1 MEDDGH
7 SGPVG
12 ARFHVRPKM
21 MPRLLRRSSVL
32 ATGILLIVVAVSP
45 LATIAPMAAA
55 SGGISGDV
63 RGTAFY
69 DRNNNAFYD
78 PNITRSQF
86 IPDNGLAGVI
96 VRAFDSTGALVGSA
110 TTGADGTYLLSVSGA
125 ATNDVRVEFSFDATS
140 GPLAGFTE
148 SLANEFP
155 DFAGQSFGAVRFVK
169 LGASAVTGIDYG
181 LHKPSEFC
189 LNNPFLITC
198 LQPMG
203 AASGHGV
210 VGFAAQ
216 RLTAASGTSSSSDVV
231 ATLDTLG
238 AVFGIGVDPAPH
250 RRRTTSR
257 PGNVFLGTFVKR
269 HSEYGSQ
276 GATNTIYHLT
286 LPRFGTG
293 TVVPFVTLPGVLPL
307 HDATSAPG
315 LDTPYTADIAI
326 FSRVGRIGLGDVDV
340 MDDGNTLLAI
350 DMDETA
356 PKLYFI
362 PIVEATGGALSAGT
376 PASVAIPKPATFG
389 EVPGA
394 VPCVGTWHPMGIGTR
409 GDRILVGGVC
419 GAEDT
424 VTPALPNGPHP
435 TQSAAFVLEY
445 SGTREGGGSFTT
457 VFAVGLGYERGC
469 TYNVGCAHETSE
481 VGDVFT
487 ADWGAWNEYPRYT
500 ADVNM
505 LGAVSNPQAMLAN
518 IEITDAGDLILGFR
532 DRFADQVQTGSAAW
546 SDAFLPGSTYPAPPF
561 PYENASGRAQPLYNF
576 AAGDMLRVCSSGGTF
591 ALEAD
596 GTCADGVQGSGYTD
610 FSGTKEFYF
619 DNYAHAEAGALHA
632 ETINGSTATISG
644 YDGVWTTA
652 YDISNIDQQGVLSFG
667 DCADRLGG
675 GACYPSNS
683 TTGFGSRIGGINIP
697 MGSGFAKGNGLA
709 DLEVLCDEAPVG
721 IRSTIWHDLDGDGI
735 RDPGEPAIAGV
746 TVNLYDPSGNLV
758 ATAITDANGIY
769 VFTSFFDGG
778 TFGPHIQR
786 GLIAEQE
793 GFTVRLDN
801 PADYAL
807 GGPLYGYYPTLTGAT
822 TPSLLDDDSLID
834 SDGVLTGGGYTTGDG
849 TWPTITLDPLAPGE
863 HSSAYSFGLVQRVA
877 LEGTLWIDADG
888 DGIRDVGEGPLEGVT
903 VTLYEADGITVVLRP
918 DGTAVTAT
926 TAADGS
932 YFIDDLAPGDYR
944 ALFTLPEG
952 YLFTTPTVGS
962 DGSADSDPVAS
973 TGDPL
978 QGMTAVFTIA
988 GSVTGDTTAET
999 DTSTRASYV
1008 NATIDAGV
1016 VQLVAMGDYVW
1027 IDVDGDG
1034 VQDPDEPPLAGV
1046 VVTLYNPDGT
1056 RATDADG
1063 VVVAPAET
1071 DANGYYLI
1079 DNLLPGEYFATF
1091 TLPAGYE
1098 FTITGGGT
1106 PATDSDPSPTADPL
1120 VGSTPVFLITSAV
1133 SGNTVADDDPTTVA
1147 RFINPTIDA
1156 GVTTQMVSLA
1166 GTLWT
1171 DTDRDGVLDAG
1182 ESRLAGLKLRVTDLD
1197 GNPVLDFFGTPVA
1210 DVTSAADGTYRFDRL
1225 PVGTYLV
1232 TVVDPPD
1239 GMTLTLPSAT
1249 GTWRVELLTAGMHRG
1264 GVDFPYAATSVPP
1277 SGPDSDAG
1285 ADGSSL
1291 LGLLANLPIPRSI
1304 PAGSGPRAISLGLI
1318 VLLAALSAAHGLR
1331 RRSRRASPPAVS
1343 AGRGA
1348 TASTPNQADAPDAAE
1363 GRPTLRSHHFLGP
1376 PNPSAADLSTTR
1388 TPPPLDG
1395 RHTDLFAHQRRALRV
1410 AAAAPIE
1417 QAATRRDA
1425 PREHAG
1431 PIPTLGTPGTSRA
1444 SSAVPSQMHRSS
1456 RLARETRR
1464 NTLLGVLA
1472 AILVFRAVPRAR

>member
-1 MEDDGH
+1 M
-7 SGPVG
+7 
-12 ARFHVRPKM
+12 
-21 MPRLLRRSSVL
+21 L

-45 LATIAPMAAA
+45 LATIVPDAAA
-55 SGGISGDV
+55 SGGVSGSV
-63 RGTAFY
+63 TGTAFY
-69 DRNNNAFYD
+69 DRNNDGYYD
-78 PNITRSQF
+78 GPSNTYQF
-86 IPDNGLAGVI
+86 IPDSGLAGVV

-110 TTGADGTYLLSVSGA
+110 TTGEDGTYTLAVAGA
-125 ATNDVRVEFSFDATS
+125 ATDDLRIEFSFDATS

-148 SLANEFP
+148 SLSNSYAS
-155 DFAGQSFGAVRFVK
+155 FAGQSFGAVRFVK
-169 LGASAVTGIDYG
+169 VGATKVDYG
-181 LHKPSEFC
+181 LHKAGEFC
-189 LNNPFLITC
+189 LNNPFLVTC

-203 AASGHGV
+203 AASGPGV
-210 VGFAAQ
+210 VGFFAQ
-216 RLTAASGTSSSSDVV
+216 RLTATSAAGTSGSSDVL

-238 AVFGIGVDPAPH
+238 ATFGIGVDPAPH

-276 GATNTIYHLT
+276 GPTNTIYHLT
-286 LPRFGTG
+286 VPTNGAG
-293 TVVPFVTLPGVLPL
+293 TVAPFVTLPGTLPL
-307 HDATSAPG
+307 HDPEPAPG
-315 LDTPYTADIAI
+315 LIAYTADTAI

-350 DMDETA
+350 DMDEEA
-356 PKLYFI
+356 PKLYLI
-362 PIVEATGGALSAGT
+362 PIVEASDGALSAGT
-376 PASVAIPKPATFG
+376 PASTAIPKPATYEG
-389 EVPGA
+389 

-419 GAEDT
+419 GAETT
-424 VTPALPNGPHP
+424 VTPAEPNGPHP

-445 SGTREGGGSFTT
+445 SGTRAGVGSFTT
-457 VFAVGLGYERGC
+457 VFAAGLGYERGC
-469 TYNVGCAHETSE
+469 TYNVGCAHATSK
-481 VGDVFT
+481 VGDLFT
-487 ADWGAWNEYPRYT
+487 ADWGAWNEYPRYA
-500 ADVNM
+500 AD
-505 LGAVSNPQAMLAN
+505 GSASNPQAMLAD

-532 DRFADQVQTGSAAW
+532 DRFADQVQAGSAAW
-546 SDAFLPGSTYPAPPF
+546 SDAYLDGSTYPTPPF
-561 PYENASGRAQPLYNF
+561 PYVNTSGSAQPVYNF
-576 AAGDMLRVCSSGGTF
+576 AAGDMLRVCLAGGTF
-591 ALEAD
+591 NLEAD
-596 GTCADGVQGSGYTD
+596 GTCTGGLQGSSYTD

-619 DNYAHAEAGALHA
+619 DNYAHAEGGALHA
-632 ETINGSTATISG
+632 ETINGSTATIAG
-644 YDGVWTTA
+644 YDGVWATA
-652 YDISNIDQQGVLSFG
+652 YDISNINQQGVLSFG

-675 GACYPSNS
+675 GTCYPSDS

-709 DLEVLCDEAPVG
+709 DLEVLCDEAPVA
-721 IRSTIWHDLDGDGI
+721 IRSTIWRDLDGDGI
-735 RDPGEPAIAGV
+735 RDPGEPGIPGV
-746 TVNLYDPSGNLV
+746 TVNLYDPSGDLV

-769 VFTSFFDGG
+769 VFTSYFDGG
-778 TFGPHIQR
+778 TNASYRYIQD

-801 PADYAL
+801 PANYAL

-822 TPSLLDDDSLID
+822 TPSLDDNDSLID
-834 SDGVLTGGGYTTGDG
+834 SDGVLTGGGYTIGAG
-849 TWPTITLDPLAPGE
+849 TWPTMTLDALAPGE
-863 HSSAYSFGLVQRVA
+863 HSSAFSFGLVQRVA

-888 DGIRDVGEGPLEGVT
+888 DGIRDDGEGPLAGVT
-903 VTLYEADGITVVLRP
+903 VTLYEADGITPVLRP
-918 DGTAVTAT
+918 DGTAAIAT

-952 YLFTTPTVGS
+952 YLFTAPTVGT

-973 TGDPL
+973 TSDPL

-988 GSVTGDTTAET
+988 GSVTGDTTAES

-1034 VQDPDEPPLAGV
+1034 AQDPDEPPLKGV
-1046 VVTLYNPDGT
+1046 IVTLYNPDGT

-1063 VVVAPAET
+1063 VIVTPAET
-1071 DANGYYLI
+1071 DVNGYYLI

-1098 FTITGGGT
+1098 FTVTGGGT

-1133 SGNTVADDDPTTVA
+1133 SGNTVVDDDPSTVA

-1156 GVTTQMVSLA
+1156 GVTTQMVSLG

-1171 DTDRDGVLDAG
+1171 DTDKDGVLDG
-1182 ESRLAGLKLRVTDLD
+1182 DESPLEGLTLRITDLD
-1197 GNPVLDFFGTPVA
+1197 GNPVLDLFGTPVA

-1249 GTWRVELLTAGMHRG
+1249 GTWRVELLTAGIHRG
-1264 GVDFPYAATSVPP
+1264 GVDFPYAATTVPP
-1277 SGPDSDAG
+1277 RSPDTDAG
-1285 ADGSSL
+1285 AGAGGSSFLEL
-1291 LGLLANLPIPRSI
+1291 LGGLPIPRSI
-1304 PAGSGPRAISLGLI
+1304 PAGSGPRAMSLGLI
-1318 VLLAALSAAHGLR
+1318 VLLAALSLIGLR
-1331 RRSRRASPPAVS
+1331 RRSGRSSSSASS
-1343 AGRGA
+1343 EGHGA
-1348 TASTPNQADAPDAAE
+1348 TPSSPGRAGAPDALE
-1363 GRPTLRSHHFLGP
+1363 GRPAVRSHHFLGP
-1376 PNPSAADLSTTR
+1376 PIAAGPSATS

-1395 RHTDLFAHQRRALRV
+1395 RHADLFAHHRRALH
-1410 AAAAPIE
+1410 AAEAAPIE
-1417 QAATRRDA
+1417 QPAPSQDVQREHAPPIPALANPTA
-1425 PREHAG
+1425 PRESFSR
-1431 PIPTLGTPGTSRA
+1431 TLQTSR
-1444 SSAVPSQMHRSS
+1444 
-1456 RLARETRR
+1456 
-1464 NTLLGVLA
+1464 
-1472 AILVFRAVPRAR
+1472 RARTRGMIGPNMLLVALGGLLVLELSGRVLRLGRG